1 MKYITTK
8 QAESKWNISERR
20 IRQLIKDNR
29 IEGCIKIGK
38 TWNIPENT
46 PKPIDKRKNIHD
58 DFIMNINE
66 EQIKNIEKLKSIID
80 NNILKNTSLFSIKE
94 SLYLEWI
101 YNSNAIEGNSLT
113 LRETQIVLEEGI
125 TIGGK
130 PVKDHIEAINHEKAL
145 EYLDYL
151 IDNKEQIT
159 EWNIKLLH
167 DLILKGLNEEAGK
180 YRSSNVLIK
189 GAKHIPPDHIR
200 IPELM
205 NLLIEKYH
213 HWQKYHPIIQAALFS
228 GELVKIHP
236 FIDGNG
242 RTSRLLLN
250 MILMINGY
258 CPIIIEVTDRLKYYE
273 ALDKAHTTNDYTD
286 YINML
291 INIEENT
298 LKSYIKLF

>member
-29 IEGCIKIGK
+29 INGCIKIGK
-38 TWNIPENT
+38 TWNIPENSH
-46 PKPIDKRKNIHD
+46 KPIDKRKNIND
-58 DFIMNINE
+58 ELIINIPE
-66 EQIKNIEKLKSIID
+66 EKIKNLEELKAIIEKKLLKEA
-80 NNILKNTSLFSIKE
+80 SLFSVKE

-101 YNSNAIEGNSLT
+101 YNSNAIEGNTLS

-130 PVKDHIEAINHEKAL
+130 PIKDHIEVINHEKAI

-151 IDNKEQIT
+151 VESKEPIT
-159 EWNIKLLH
+159 ELNIKLLH
-167 DLILKGLNEEAGK
+167 DLILKGLSDEAGK
-180 YRSSNVLIK
+180 YRNCNVLIK
-189 GAKHIPPDHIR
+189 GAKHIPTDYLK
-200 IPELM
+200 IPEEM
-205 NLLIEKYH
+205 NLLIEKKEY
-213 HWQKYHPIIQAALFS
+213 WKKYHPVIEAALFS
-228 GELVKIHP
+228 GEFVKIHP

-242 RTSRLLLN
+242 RTSRLLMN

-258 CPIIIEVTDRLKYYE
+258 CPIIIEVNDRLKYYE

-291 INIEENT
+291 IDIEENT
-298 LKSYIKLF
+298 LKTYLKLF